1 MPGKRK
7 RSSSLITRKRRI
19 RPYVMKRLRGR
30 RRTPLALKQHN
41 FVESLQSDTII
52 NIDTE
57 ANSTMVGRAFGL
69 NQIAQAAAYK
79 DLFEYYRIDKVVAT
93 FRYKG
98 TAAPA
103 TTGSGLPRMNEVNPV
118 IFFKVDHDDISS
130 QSVAVMRQS
139 AKTREHQLSNDKPEF
154 TITFKPAVQVE
165 IYKTTLSSA
174 YGPKWGTWLR
184 CDDDNVPH
192 YGLKMHVCAYKTADF
207 DPGQVIVSY
216 KMYVSFK
223 NNE

>member
-1 MPGKRK
+1 MPRGRP
-7 RSSSLITRKRRI
+7 RGARDRRP
-19 RPYVMKRLRGR
+19 RRRRGR
-30 RRTPLALKQHN
+30 RVRKKVPLALKQHN

-69 NQIAQAAAYK
+69 NQIAQVAAYK
-79 DLFEYYRIDKVVAT
+79 DLFEYYRINKVVAT

-103 TTGSGLPRMNEVNPV
+103 TTSHIIPRMNEVNPI

-130 QSVAVMRQS
+130 ESVSVMRQS
-139 AKTREHQLSNDKPEF
+139 AKTREYQLSNAKPEF

-165 IYKTTLSSA
+165 IYKTALSSA
-174 YGPKWGTWLR
+174 YGPKWSTWLR
-184 CDDDNVPH
+184 CDDDSVPH
-192 YGLKMHVCAYKTADF
+192 YGLKMHVCAFKNADF

>member
-1 MPGKRK
+1 M
-7 RSSSLITRKRRI
+7 T
-19 RPYVMKRLRGR
+19 
-30 RRTPLALKQHN
+30 Q
-41 FVESLQSDTII
+41 
-52 NIDTE
+52 
-57 ANSTMVGRAFGL
+57 
-69 NQIAQAAAYK
+69 YK
-79 DLFEYYRIDKVVAT
+79 ELFEYYRIDKVVAT

-103 TTGSGLPRMNEVNPV
+103 TTSQTVPRMNEVNPV
-118 IFFKVDHDDISS
+118 IFFKVDHDDITADT
-130 QSVAVMRQS
+130 VATMRES
-139 AKTREHQLSNDKPEF
+139 AKCREHQLSNANPEF

-165 IYKTTLSSA
+165 IYKTALTSA

-184 CDDDNVPH
+184 TQDDNVPH
-192 YGLKMHVCAYKTADF
+192 YGLKAHVCAYKTVDF